1 MEFAS
6 FYNSLGTE
14 VSVLEMQDRIL
25 PVEDLEVSQFAKK
38 QFESKGINF
47 FLIQNLKY

>member
-6 FYNSLGTE
+6 FYNALGTE

-25 PVEDLEVSQFAKK
+25 PVEDLEVSQLCKK
-38 QFESKGINF
+38 TI
-47 FLIQNLKY
+47 